1 MKKFLRI
8 LAYVLLIL
16 VVGIIGLISY
26 VKLAFPKV
34 DDAPDIRIELT
45 PERISRGQYLANSV
59 AACMDCHSTR
69 DWGKFSGPLKDGSYG
84 GGGEVFNQKM
94 GFPGT
99 YISKNLTPYAL
110 KNWTDGEI
118 FRAITSGVNKD
129 GKALFPVMPYHNYAR
144 ADRED
149 IYAIIA
155 YLRTLESVESDVPP
169 SRSDFPMN
177 IIINVIPKNPSLS
190 DKPDPSDKIKYG
202 GYITN
207 LASCIECHTPMEKG
221 KPVLSRAFAGGRE
234 FGLPTGGF
242 VHSANITPDKVTGI
256 GNWTEEAFITRFKAY
271 ADSSFIPSEIHHGE
285 FNTLMPWMMYS
296 GMKEED
302 LAAIFAYL
310 QSLQPIHHKVERFT
324 STSDYSPPPTPN

>member
-1 MKKFLRI
+1 MAYAL
-8 LAYVLLIL
+8 LAIVIV
-16 VVGIIGLISY
+16 VVGLVSY

-34 DDAPDIRIELT
+34 DDAPDIKIELT
-45 PERISRGQYLANSV
+45 TERVSRGQYLAHSV

-99 YISKNLTPYAL
+99 YIAKNLTPHAL
-110 KNWTDGEI
+110 NSWTDGEI

-129 GKALFPVMPYHNYAR
+129 GKALFPVMPYHNYAM

-155 YLRTLESVESDVPP
+155 YLRTLEPVESDVSP

-190 DKPDPSDKIKYG
+190 EKPDPSDIVKYG
-202 GYITN
+202 GYLTN
-207 LASCIECHTPMEKG
+207 LSSCIDCHTPMEKG
-221 KPVLSRAFAGGRE
+221 KPVISKAFSGGRE
-234 FGLPTGGF
+234 FGLATGGL
-242 VHSANITPDKVTGI
+242 VRSANITPDKETGI
-256 GNWTEEAFITRFKAY
+256 GNWTEEAFVQRFKAY
-271 ADSSFIPSEIHHGE
+271 SDSSYTPHEIQQGQ
-285 FNTLMPWMMYS
+285 FNTMMPWTMYS

-302 LAAIFAYL
+302 LAAIYAYL
-310 QSLQPIHHKVERFT
+310 QSLQPIPNKIERFT
-324 STSDYSPPPTPN
+324 LVSGYSPPPKPN